1 MDLQKDNPNTQYF
14 AAKDLKGQRKGCVA
28 HHRRESKRE
37 SSIDLSASV
46 QSVYNTVPSE
56 QCCFIPTDLPL
67 FCTGELPGT
76 STREV
81 SVLGTRHH
89 HPS

>member
-56 QCCFIPTDLPL
+56 
-67 FCTGELPGT
+67 
-76 STREV
+76 
-81 SVLGTRHH
+81 
-89 HPS
+89 